1 MKSKYVFI
9 ILTALILAASMSFVA
24 ATQYAS
30 LKGVDFEIPDEFETY
45 NQSSEMIV
53 INNDDNDVI
62 SIYAPS
68 NNFTAEQLKKEL
80 VKEDY
85 EFMIEDTHEFK
96 DTGVDVTLQNYVYN
110 NMTVCIY
117 LFTVD
122 DQLIQITFI
131 PHDSDNVPEY
141 SENPVSDIVDSI
153 LD

>member
-1 MKSKYVFI
+1 
-9 ILTALILAASMSFVA
+9 MSFVA

-68 NNFTAEQLKKEL
+68 NNFTAKQLKKEL
-80 VKEDY
+80 VKGGY
-85 EFMIEDTHEFK
+85 EFLAEDTHEFE
-96 DTGVDVTLQNYVYN
+96 DTGVDVTLQNYEYN
-110 NMTVCIY
+110 NMIVCTY
-117 LFTVD
+117 LFTAD
-122 DQLIQITFI
+122 DQLIQITFV
-131 PHDSDNVPEY
+131 PHDRDNVPEY
-141 SENPVSDIVDSI
+141 SENPVTDIIDSI